1 MSIETL
7 LWPEILDYTVLDINI
22 ETLNSQASLTSLTDT
37 IMLKKIVITIHR
49 YLDLKPLVLLSNRE
63 MILVGVQSWA
73 PVNFDLSCTQSI
85 IYPGP

>member
-63 MILVGVQSWA
+63 MILVGVQS
-73 PVNFDLSCTQSI
+73 
-85 IYPGP
+85 